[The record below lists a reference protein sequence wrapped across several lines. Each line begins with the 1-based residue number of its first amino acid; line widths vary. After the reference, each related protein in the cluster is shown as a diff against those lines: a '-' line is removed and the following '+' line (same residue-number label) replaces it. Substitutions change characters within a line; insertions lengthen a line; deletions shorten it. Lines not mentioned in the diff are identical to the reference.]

1 MGREEQQNGSHD
13 RAWSDLFLPQL
24 CGNDACA
31 AALEVAAYQPAGG
44 DGGEADSR
52 VALRGAVY
60 LFFFSVTLH
69 NVR

>member
-1 MGREEQQNGSHD
+1 MGREEQQNGSCD

-44 DGGEADSR
+44 DRGKPTAGWLSGG
-52 VALRGAVY
+52 LY
-60 LFFFSVTLH
+60 TCFSSL
-69 NVR
+69 